1 MMKSKDGLYINIHEA
16 ALLNYPAMYLKV
28 DRNNFTLKSHLCP
41 DAYNNKAYMQ
51 TPCKTP
57 WRTIIVS
64 DKAEEILSSK
74 MILNLNEPT
83 KFEDVSWIKPKKY
96 IGIWWEFTCWDKL
109 LELCRYK

>member
-1 MMKSKDGLYINIHEA
+1 
-16 ALLNYPAMYLKV
+16 
-28 DRNNFTLKSHLCP
+28 
-41 DAYNNKAYMQ
+41 MQ

-96 IGIWWEFTCWDKL
+96 IGIWWEFTRWDKL